1 GYKLEDLPYRA
12 KLFPFGPIFAFVLCT
27 IVILGQNY
35 SAFIGDKIDWHG
47 ILVSY
52 IGIPVFLVFWFG
64 YKIVKKTKVVSLKD
78 VQFK

>member
-1 GYKLEDLPYRA
+1 
-12 KLFPFGPIFAFVLCT
+12 
-27 IVILGQNY
+27 
-35 SAFIGDKIDWHG
+35 